1 MDEEKKDETVLDD
14 LEEAAVEEETKPLQ
28 EAEEV
33 AFGDF
38 SNQVKYDV
46 EIVEADKGKVFE
58 IETVEMKTPIMTDAS
73 GQPTKPIV
81 LSPNDPT
88 KIGYTTKLVLTFKGT
103 NYAAIVPSI
112 KWYKSTQTI
121 DNKLKTFYNPWFNTN
136 IKEAQLGDNL
146 VSEISKL
153 FFRYCKTQQLDM
165 KKVTQKQFVDGLKGQ
180 KVKLETKTGTYKNKD
195 WAKITVTEFVK

>member
-1 MDEEKKDETVLDD
+1 MDEENKEEAILDN
-14 LEEAAVEEETKPLQ
+14 LEEEAVEEAKPLQ
-28 EAEEV
+28 EVEEV

-38 SNQVKYDV
+38 SNQIKYDV
-46 EIVEADKGKVFE
+46 EIEDADKGKVFE
-58 IETVEMKTPIMTDAS
+58 IETVEMKTPIMTDAN
-73 GQPTKPIV
+73 GQPIKAQA

-88 KIGYTTKLVLTFKGT
+88 KVGYTTKLVLTFKGT

-136 IKEAQLGDNL
+136 IKEEQLNDNL

-180 KVKLETKTGTYKNKD
+180 KVKLETKKGKYKGKD
-195 WAKITVTEFVK
+195 WSKITVIEFVK